1 MLLAKYLV
9 EKRVLVRENI
19 SEQSPGPGSELEA
32 GVVMRGQVVHPG
44 DQEDGLG
51 RGLLWWRARSRPG
64 VLPGY
69 ETSEWGVNSLSLTE
83 LKLAVATGGKL
94 TQR

>member
-1 MLLAKYLV
+1 MLLAKYLI

-19 SEQSPGPGSELEA
+19 SKQSPGSELEA

-51 RGLLWWRARSRPG
+51 RGLLWGRARSRPG
-64 VLPGY
+64 VLPGS
-69 ETSEWGVNSLSLTE
+69 ETSEWGENSLSLTE

>member
-19 SEQSPGPGSELEA
+19 SEQSPGSELEA
-32 GVVMRGQVVHPG
+32 GVLMRGQVVHPG

-64 VLPGY
+64 VLPGS
-69 ETSEWGVNSLSLTE
+69 ETSEWGENSLSLTE